1 MVFYYSLDKV
11 GNGVSGLVQHRLNVT
26 KLKEY
31 HGFDGNQSIVLGTGL
46 KQRSLT
52 LQQFY
57 LLNSSGES
65 LVVVLNIKGC
75 LWHCATPLFFNDLH

>member
-11 GNGVSGLVQHRLNVT
+11 GNGVSGLVQHRLDVT

-31 HGFDGNQSIVLGTGL
+31 HGLDSYQCIVLGTGL

-52 LQQFY
+52 L
-57 LLNSSGES
+57 
-65 LVVVLNIKGC
+65 
-75 LWHCATPLFFNDLH
+75 